1 MKSKVLVAAVSA
13 AFALVPVAAMAG
25 VKVGGMAQGE
35 IGYWK
40 DTSNGA
46 VASQGTNTTDNG
58 AGRLWVSASQK
69 LGYGLT
75 GLAFD
80 MFKVNTVGN
89 GNFDSSPFGTGL
101 NAGEQYVGLRGGFGT
116 IEIGKVA
123 SPYKYAGGVA
133 WDAFLYTD
141 LQARGNGGMA
151 GGIFGQN
158 GFMSDSVRYSSPDF
172 SGFKIGVAYSPMNP
186 GVNGSASNVGGA
198 AHGGTTTTTT
208 GLTAQHGDYSA
219 ALTWKA
225 MGWDVIVAHDHAGT
239 INGLAAYKPSPQL
252 VGVGDGLQY
261 ANFNEAQNN
270 TKFGA
275 KYNFGPVAV
284 MGQFENLD
292 TAGQSAPSHDL
303 FVGVDGNLGPWAPIV
318 QAGETTD
325 KYYPGA
331 NVKVN
336 YVAVGAWYHFKKG
349 FGIYG
354 GYRRTQVSGVNTNV
368 TATGAANGTQNV
380 FSIGMRKVF

>member
-1 MKSKVLVAAVSA
+1 MKSKILVAAVSA
-13 AFALVPVAAMAG
+13 AIALVPAAAFAG
-25 VKVGGMAQGE
+25 VKIGGMAQGE

-46 VASQGTNTTDNG
+46 VASHGQGVNTTDNG

-89 GNFDSSPFGTGL
+89 GNFDASPFGTGL

-123 SPYKYAGGVA
+123 SPYKYAGGVD

-158 GFMSDSVRYSSPDF
+158 GFMSDSIRYSSPDF
-172 SGFKIGVAYSPMNP
+172 SGFKIGVAYSPMSP
-186 GVNGSASNVGGA
+186 GVNGA
-198 AHGGTTTTTT
+198 AGSTDM
-208 GLTAQHGDYSA
+208 TAQHGDYSA
-219 ALTWKA
+219 ALTWQA

-239 INGLAAYKPSPQL
+239 INGLAAYKPYTQL

-261 ANFNEAQNN
+261 ATFNKAQNN
-270 TKFGA
+270 TKFGLR
-275 KYNFGPVAV
+275 YNFGPVAV

-303 FVGVDGNLGPWAPIV
+303 FVGVDGNLGHWAPIL

-325 KYYPGA
+325 KYYGPD
-331 NVKVN
+331 VKAS

-354 GYRRTQVSGVNTNV
+354 GYRRTQVSGVNTVV
-368 TATGAANGTQNV
+368 TTANAAAANGTQNV

>member
-1 MKSKVLVAAVSA
+1 MKSKMLVAAVSA
-13 AFALVPVAAMAG
+13 AIALVPVAAMAG
-25 VKVGGMAQGE
+25 VTVGGMAQGE

-89 GNFDSSPFGTGL
+89 GNFNTSPFGTGA
-101 NAGEQYVGLRGGFGT
+101 NAGEYYVGLRGGFGT

-123 SPYKYAGGVA
+123 SPYKYAGGVD

-158 GFMSDSVRYSSPDF
+158 GFMSDSIRYSSPQF

-186 GVNGSASNVGGA
+186 GVNGSASNAGGA
-198 AHGGTTTTTT
+198 SGPGT
-208 GLTAQHGDYSA
+208 GMTAQHGDYSA

-225 MGWDVIVAHDHAGT
+225 MGWDAVVAHDHAGT
-239 INGLAAYKPSPQL
+239 INGLAAYKPYVQL
-252 VGVGDGLQY
+252 VGVGDGLTY
-261 ANFNEAQNN
+261 ATFNKAQNN
-270 TKFGA
+270 TKFGLR
-275 KYNFGPVAV
+275 YNFGPVAV

-292 TAGQSAPSHDL
+292 TAGQAAATHDI
-303 FVGVDGNLGPWAPIV
+303 FVGVDGNVGHWAPIV

-325 KYYPGA
+325 KYYGPD
-331 NVKVN
+331 VKAS

-354 GYRRTQVSGVNTNV
+354 GYRRTQVSGVNTVV
-368 TATGAANGTQNV
+368 TTADPAAADGTQNV